1 MTNRRILLAHLI
13 QEAHSFNPFVMS
25 HAQCQLHEGDECLA
39 RLRGTNTV
47 AGGVIDMAEQAGV
60 EVICPI
66 DMRFGAG
73 GRVEHSIYEHFKKA
87 VVDAAKATTFDAV
100 VLALHGAM
108 MTTEL
113 DDPEADLMQAV
124 RSVVGPSVPI
134 TAGFDL
140 HAHVTEHTIAEC
152 DYLTGFQTNPH
163 IDMGETGQRLFAKTM
178 DIINGEFEPV
188 CAYVHFPMFT
198 LGNDRHDQEPLLSLY
213 ERSRAAEASGRV
225 VDSTIFTVQ
234 QFMDIENVGQTI
246 LVYGNGVHTEAMA
259 LAEDLA
265 SSLWGARDSLRE
277 VYADLDEQILRAKS
291 PEQKRAL
298 ILGDQGD
305 RVAGGGLGD
314 STYILK
320 RVLELA
326 PEVKAAIPITDPK
339 AMATLRA
346 HQIGDVVTLS
356 VGGGLSGFF
365 EPVDVTGE
373 LVRISE
379 NELYT
384 RRGPSG
390 AGLSEPTGPFAILR
404 VGAIDIVLT
413 ELPCYYIDPNN
424 FVVMGIEP
432 QLYDIVV
439 TRSGYHYTMNFAEA
453 GECIVVQTPGM
464 TTYQIEKLPFKRA
477 RPIYPLDDID
487 YKPQRAIRRRNG
499 VPGHPAA

>member
-1 MTNRRILLAHLI
+1 MPNRRLLLAHLI
-13 QEAHSFNPFVMS
+13 QEAHSFNPYVMS
-25 HAQCQLHEGDECLA
+25 HAQCQLHEGDASIA

-60 EVICPI
+60 EVVCPI

-73 GRVEHSIYEHFKKA
+73 GRVEHSIYEYFKN
-87 VVDAAKATTFDAV
+87 VVVEAAAAGTYDAI

-124 RSVVGPSVPI
+124 RSVVGPHVPI

-152 DYLTGFQTNPH
+152 DYLTAFQTNPH
-163 IDMGETGQRLFAKTM
+163 IDMGETGHRLFAKTM

-188 CAYVHFPMFT
+188 CAYIHFPMLT
-198 LGNDRHDQEPLLSLY
+198 LGNDRHDQEPLFSLY
-213 ERSRAAEASGRV
+213 ERSRAAEATGRV
-225 VDSTIFTVQ
+225 VDSSIFTVQ
-234 QFMDIENVGQTI
+234 QFLDIENVGQTI
-246 LVYGNGVHTEAMA
+246 LVYGNGIHSEAMA
-259 LAEDLA
+259 FAEELATG
-265 SSLWGARDSLRE
+265 LWGARDSLRE
-277 VYADLDEQILRAKS
+277 TFADLDQQILRAKS
-291 PEQKRAL
+291 AEQKRAL

-314 STYILK
+314 STHILK

-326 PEVKAAIPITDPK
+326 PEIKAAIPITDPA
-339 AMATLRA
+339 AMAALRQHA
-346 HQIGDVVTLS
+346 VGDVVTLS
-356 VGGGLSGFF
+356 VGGGMSGFF
-365 EPVDVTGE
+365 EPVTVTGE

-379 NELYT
+379 NERYT

-390 AGLSEPTGPFAILR
+390 AGLSEPTGPFAVVR

-453 GECIVVQTPGM
+453 GECVVVQTPGM
-464 TTYQIEKLPFKRA
+464 TSYQVENLPFKRA
-477 RPIYPLDDID
+477 RPIYPLDDIA